1 MKAVQI
7 SRYGGS
13 EVVEIKHNVPSPTV
27 PKSSPDKILVDI
39 KAAGVNPVDWKIREG
54 HMQQMI
60 NPKFPLTL
68 GMDFSGVVQ
77 EVGEEKGEEKNYP
90 QALRKVMRCMA
101 R

>member
-13 EVVEIKHNVPSPTV
+13 EVVEIKHNIPSPSV
-27 PKSSPDKILVDI
+27 PKPLPDKILVDI

-54 HMQQMI
+54 HMQQMM

-68 GMDFSGVVQ
+68 GMDFSCCTG
-77 EVGEEKGEEKNYP
+77 GWRRGR
-90 QALRKVMRCMA
+90 RKTTR
-101 R
+101 RLWTR